1 MGALC
6 TPGTMVLT
14 RPPYVR
20 RPASAVSQRQSLT
33 SARYRFPSTRTFK
46 MTRHQPRVHSR
57 SPARPSPS
65 PVAPGRNED
74 PSAYTPGS
82 APRSY
87 PQRTP
92 GRGPAFRA
100 RTGDHVTIGNLH
112 DVIHS
117 PHATSCRTRTVL
129 PSMARTW
136 RCSRAGPRPERVS
149 GQVGPGPRP
158 ASRPRPR
165 PGRDRTGP
173 GGWCRRVARPRPR
186 RECRGSCGRC
196 RGRTRRLRRTSAPRV
211 LRRPLRQ
218 RGQRAHRSR
227 ARTPYL
233 TALGSPSSMTG
244 SIGAQAS

>member
-14 RPPYVR
+14 RPPCVR
-20 RPASAVSQRQSLT
+20 RPASAASQRQSLT

-92 GRGPAFRA
+92 GRGPAFEHGPEI
-100 RTGDHVTIGNLH
+100 T
-112 DVIHS
+112 S
-117 PHATSCRTRTVL
+117 PSA
-129 PSMARTW
+129 P
-136 RCSRAGPRPERVS
+136 
-149 GQVGPGPRP
+149 
-158 ASRPRPR
+158 
-165 PGRDRTGP
+165 
-173 GGWCRRVARPRPR
+173 PR
-186 RECRGSCGRC
+186 RDPLTTCDLVSHTQGLAVERQNPPPPDRC
-196 RGRTRRLRRTSAPRV
+196 HPR
-211 LRRPLRQ
+211 
-218 RGQRAHRSR
+218 A
-227 ARTPYL
+227 A
-233 TALGSPSSMTG
+233 ALHEAADHQVEPVG
-244 SIGAQAS
+244 IH